1 LALGLSAAA
10 MAGPKPLASVSKF
23 DGKFFW
29 VKAGTLP
36 ADAAKSLTG
45 AKSILIDLTF
55 PHNVA
60 VKGDKAGNHWF
71 TLVIADQG
79 SDWVWHQTT
88 AGALIPVSG
97 GVVKAGKYTVSVPI
111 NGIPKSVLADKQQ
124 TISIGP
130 GTSGLASPTSFT
142 IDRLRGK

>member
-1 LALGLSAAA
+1 MRKLGGLILALGLSAAA

-36 ADAAKSLTG
+36 ADAAKS
-45 AKSILIDLTF
+45 LTF